1 MSLQDRKE
9 IKKIEI
15 AAAVLVLLVMMI
27 LAGCGNRGAQK
38 ESGGENP
45 EALEETA
52 NAQPEQS
59 QTGLAYET
67 AKDAEIDFKAL
78 KAENPDIFA
87 WLHVPGTN
95 IDCPVLQSEEADDY
109 YETHNAYGKE
119 DPKGAVYTELANLK
133 DM

>member
-15 AAAVLVLLVMMI
+15 TVAVLVLLVMMV

-38 ESGGENP
+38 ESGGDNP

-52 NAQPEQS
+52 SAQPEQP
-59 QTGLAYET
+59 QTGIAFET
-67 AKDAEIDFKAL
+67 AKDAEIDFKVL

-87 WLHVPGTN
+87 WLYVSGTN
-95 IDCPVLQSEEADDY
+95 IDSHVLQSEEADDY
-109 YETHNAYGKE
+109 
-119 DPKGAVYTELANLK
+119 
-133 DM
+133 